1 MEEFSQIVSNA
12 ISIFTRITILG
23 IPMLF
28 WEFFI
33 DFVAIV
39 VRLLFGRKSKPDVDG
54 KGK

>member
-1 MEEFSQIVSNA
+1 MSELSTIASNV
-12 ISIFTRITILG
+12 ISILTRITVLG
-23 IPMLF
+23 IPILF

-39 VRLLFGRKSKPDVDG
+39 IRLLFGRKSKPDVD